1 MSINYSTKASYLLIS
16 DTTIE
21 ILNFNLLTKLLSSEI
36 VDFSY
41 SNYYECYC
49 INDKGTIFT
58 FYNNGQI
65 DKITGILSIE
75 SVDYWEYFKKSL
87 STDKTF
93 SEFLTIIEYCQ
104 RKLKIEKLLK
114 L

>member
-58 FYNNGQI
+58 FYNTGQI
-65 DKITGILSIE
+65 DKITDYNLE
-75 SVDYWEYFKKSL
+75 SVDYWECFKKSL
-87 STDKTF
+87 STYKTF

-114 L
+114 V